1 MKRKY
6 YIILF
11 VPIVVAEKGTED
23 CMKFIR
29 TYFSDV
35 KIELK
40 KVTWLSKNEMLGST
54 SVVLIFAII
63 VSIFLFIVDFGI
75 TQFISRLLGF

>member
-1 MKRKY
+1 MVERRPPKPEVEGSSPSSPA
-6 YIILF
+6 LN
-11 VPIVVAEKGTED
+11 
-23 CMKFIR
+23 MKFIR

-54 SVVLIFAII
+54 SVVWVFAII
-63 VSIFLFIVDFGI
+63 VAIFLFVVDFGI
-75 TQFISRLLGF
+75 TQFVSRLLGF